1 MIDIVSGQVASVD
14 RTSLVVMVGGV
25 GLRINVPRTVFDTV
39 HGPGHAVTLYTHL
52 AVREDALTLYGFIT
66 EEDRTIFETLIG
78 VSGVGPK
85 LALSILSSLSIDH
98 LRAAVGREE
107 PEILTRVPG
116 IGKKTAEKIIF
127 ELKGKLGVGMMP
139 GMSVL
144 SDADTEVIA
153 ALTGMGFSVVEAQSA
168 IQSIP
173 RDTPKD
179 VESRILAALQYFS
192 S

>member
-14 RTSLVVMVGGV
+14 KTSLVVMVGGV
-25 GLRINVPRTVFDTV
+25 GLRISVPRTVFDTV
-39 HGPGHAVTLYTHL
+39 HGPGHAVTLYTYL
-52 AVREDALTLYGFIT
+52 AVREDSLTLYGFMT

-78 VSGVGPK
+78 VTGIGPR

-98 LRAAVGREE
+98 LRSAVGREE

-139 GMSVL
+139 GMSVV
-144 SDADTEVIA
+144 SDIDTEVIA
-153 ALTGMGFSVVEAQSA
+153 ALTNLGYSVVEAQSA

-173 RDTPKD
+173 RDAPKD

-192 S
+192 

>member
-14 RTSLVVMVGGV
+14 KTSVVIMVGGV

-52 AVREDALTLYGFIT
+52 TVREDSLTLYGFIT
-66 EEDRTIFETLIG
+66 EEDRTVFETLIG

-98 LRAAVGREE
+98 LRSAVGHEE

-139 GMSVL
+139 GMSVV
-144 SDADTEVIA
+144 SDVDTEVIA
-153 ALTGMGFSVVEAQSA
+153 ALTSMGFSVVEAQSA

-173 RDTPKD
+173 RDGPKD

>member
-139 GMSVL
+139 GMSIL